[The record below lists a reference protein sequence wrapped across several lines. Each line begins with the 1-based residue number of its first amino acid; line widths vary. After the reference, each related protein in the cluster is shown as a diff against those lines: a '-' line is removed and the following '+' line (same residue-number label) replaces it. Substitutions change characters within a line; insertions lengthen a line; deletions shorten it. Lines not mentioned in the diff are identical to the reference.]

1 MTTFHSIVLH
11 LPIGCKDEF
20 QEQLDGM
27 SWNENEAMIRIGLS
41 GIRILHDGRFHAES
55 TGIKE
60 EYEQK
65 LCQKDQERQVFER
78 VCIETQAA
86 WVELQCKAWKD
97 ELNGYKEENAKFKI
111 KAEELEASQRNQR
124 NVHDGII
131 QEERTKIR
139 HQLEEKYEEIAQKYS
154 ALQQKMY
161 ANDHINVMKIE
172 EERKSIKLEQEIIT
186 QHYQNELL
194 KSKQELIR
202 LTEII
207 SSNEKVKEMEIQIQL
222 SLALDEVRKSES
234 ESWKIFLN
242 NERDSHELRYSSVLI
257 DLKTT
262 KEELSQTLYN
272 LSRTTETLS
281 MAEKMKEMEI
291 DKQVMMALEDCK
303 NRENKLRDEA
313 ITKERELRT
322 SVTNDVKML
331 QEELSQTLYNL
342 SRTTETLSMAEK
354 MKEMEIDKQVMMA
367 LEDCKNRENKLRD
380 EAITKERELRTSVTN
395 DVKMLQEKL
404 SSAETELIKM
414 NELHLSM
421 EKTVELT
428 IQNRVNLIS
437 NELRQDIE
445 MYKTKYQE
453 LALSH
458 SQSENTKMTKL
469 QEELLKTMEALSQ
482 VRLMYEESK
491 VEALN
496 VALDV
501 HKKEFEEIKDTLLS
515 TKHSSSGLGKLGESY
530 FHDLAEE
537 AFATFDGFDI
547 IDKTKVAHSGDFHL
561 MFQDFTILV
570 DTKNFIK
577 GRISTTDVNKFR
589 FDMTRNQSV
598 RIGWLISL
606 HGSISNYGKRPYIFE
621 IEDGRLLVFI
631 NDLKNAQDPVKMLH
645 DIWYVSCFLYH
656 QMLNTESKADEVNN
670 YKRYEKRVK
679 DGMDKLHKISKKTIA
694 SMTQLKEDVLETEK
708 YIREMM
714 NDDIGNVRSEHLT
727 TVEEWWTEHAVVCDN
742 TKIKSNS
749 LFEHFQE
756 KTKATLITGDM
767 FKTLMKTLLR
777 EDEIQYGKLQKS
789 QYTILGYSLK

>member
-1 MTTFHSIVLH
+1 MTAFHSIVLH

-111 KAEELEASQRNQR
+111 KVEELEASQRNQR

-331 QEELSQTLYNL
+331 QE
-342 SRTTETLSMAEK
+342 
-354 MKEMEIDKQVMMA
+354 
-367 LEDCKNRENKLRD
+367 
-380 EAITKERELRTSVTN
+380 
-395 DVKMLQEKL
+395 KL

-414 NELHLSM
+414 NELHMSM
-421 EKTVELT
+421 KKTVELT

-458 SQSENTKMTKL
+458 SQSENTKMAKL

-496 VALDV
+496 VALDM

-606 HGSISNYGKRPYIFE
+606 HGSISNYGKRPYVFE

>member
-262 KEELSQTLYN
+262 K
-272 LSRTTETLS
+272 
-281 MAEKMKEMEI
+281 
-291 DKQVMMALEDCK
+291 
-303 NRENKLRDEA
+303 
-313 ITKERELRT
+313 
-322 SVTNDVKML
+322 
-331 QEELSQTLYNL
+331 EELSQTLYNL

>member
-207 SSNEKVKEMEIQIQL
+207 SSNDKVKEMEIQIQL

-331 QEELSQTLYNL
+331 QE
-342 SRTTETLSMAEK
+342 
-354 MKEMEIDKQVMMA
+354 
-367 LEDCKNRENKLRD
+367 
-380 EAITKERELRTSVTN
+380 
-395 DVKMLQEKL
+395 KL

-414 NELHLSM
+414 NELHMSM
-421 EKTVELT
+421 KKTVELT

-496 VALDV
+496 VALDM

>member
-207 SSNEKVKEMEIQIQL
+207 SSNDKVKEMEIQIQL

-262 KEELSQTLYN
+262 K
-272 LSRTTETLS
+272 
-281 MAEKMKEMEI
+281 
-291 DKQVMMALEDCK
+291 
-303 NRENKLRDEA
+303 
-313 ITKERELRT
+313 
-322 SVTNDVKML
+322 
-331 QEELSQTLYNL
+331 EELSQTLYNL

-458 SQSENTKMTKL
+458 SQSENTKMAKL

-496 VALDV
+496 VALDM

-656 QMLNTESKADEVNN
+656 QMLNTESKADEANN

-694 SMTQLKEDVLETEK
+694 SMTQLKEDVLETEN

-714 NDDIGNVRSEHLT
+714 YDDIGNVRSEHLT

>member
-1 MTTFHSIVLH
+1 MTAFHSIVLH

-111 KAEELEASQRNQR
+111 KVEELEASQRNQR

-207 SSNEKVKEMEIQIQL
+207 SSNDKVKEMEIQIQL

-262 KEELSQTLYN
+262 K
-272 LSRTTETLS
+272 
-281 MAEKMKEMEI
+281 
-291 DKQVMMALEDCK
+291 
-303 NRENKLRDEA
+303 
-313 ITKERELRT
+313 
-322 SVTNDVKML
+322 
-331 QEELSQTLYNL
+331 EELSQTLYNL

-458 SQSENTKMTKL
+458 SQSENTKMAKL

>member
-111 KAEELEASQRNQR
+111 KVEELEASQRNQR

-207 SSNEKVKEMEIQIQL
+207 SSNDKVKEMEIQIQL

-281 MAEKMKEMEI
+281 MAEKMKEI
-291 DKQVMMALEDCK
+291 
-303 NRENKLRDEA
+303 
-313 ITKERELRT
+313 
-322 SVTNDVKML
+322 
-331 QEELSQTLYNL
+331 
-342 SRTTETLSMAEK
+342 
-354 MKEMEIDKQVMMA
+354 EIDKQVMMA

-414 NELHLSM
+414 NELHMSM
-421 EKTVELT
+421 KKTVELT

-458 SQSENTKMTKL
+458 SQSENTKMAKL

-496 VALDV
+496 VALDM

-606 HGSISNYGKRPYIFE
+606 HGSISNYGKRPYVFE

>member
-111 KAEELEASQRNQR
+111 KVEELEASQRNQR

-331 QEELSQTLYNL
+331 QE
-342 SRTTETLSMAEK
+342 
-354 MKEMEIDKQVMMA
+354 
-367 LEDCKNRENKLRD
+367 
-380 EAITKERELRTSVTN
+380 
-395 DVKMLQEKL
+395 KL

-496 VALDV
+496 VALDM

-606 HGSISNYGKRPYIFE
+606 HGSISNYGKRPYVFE

>member
-207 SSNEKVKEMEIQIQL
+207 SSNDKVKEMEIQIQL

-262 KEELSQTLYN
+262 K
-272 LSRTTETLS
+272 
-281 MAEKMKEMEI
+281 
-291 DKQVMMALEDCK
+291 
-303 NRENKLRDEA
+303 
-313 ITKERELRT
+313 
-322 SVTNDVKML
+322 
-331 QEELSQTLYNL
+331 EELSQTLYNL

-458 SQSENTKMTKL
+458 SQSENTKMAKL

-496 VALDV
+496 VALDM

>member
-111 KAEELEASQRNQR
+111 KVEELEASQRNQR

-207 SSNEKVKEMEIQIQL
+207 SSNDKVKEMEIQIQL

-331 QEELSQTLYNL
+331 QE
-342 SRTTETLSMAEK
+342 
-354 MKEMEIDKQVMMA
+354 
-367 LEDCKNRENKLRD
+367 
-380 EAITKERELRTSVTN
+380 
-395 DVKMLQEKL
+395 KL

-414 NELHLSM
+414 NELHMSM
-421 EKTVELT
+421 KKTVELT

-606 HGSISNYGKRPYIFE
+606 HGSISNYGKRPYVFE

>member
-1 MTTFHSIVLH
+1 MTAFHSIVLH

-331 QEELSQTLYNL
+331 QE
-342 SRTTETLSMAEK
+342 
-354 MKEMEIDKQVMMA
+354 
-367 LEDCKNRENKLRD
+367 
-380 EAITKERELRTSVTN
+380 
-395 DVKMLQEKL
+395 KL

-458 SQSENTKMTKL
+458 SQSENTKMAKL

-606 HGSISNYGKRPYIFE
+606 HGSISNYGKRPYVFE

>member
-1 MTTFHSIVLH
+1 MTAFHSIVLH

-111 KAEELEASQRNQR
+111 KVEELEASQRNQR

-331 QEELSQTLYNL
+331 QE
-342 SRTTETLSMAEK
+342 
-354 MKEMEIDKQVMMA
+354 
-367 LEDCKNRENKLRD
+367 
-380 EAITKERELRTSVTN
+380 
-395 DVKMLQEKL
+395 KL

-414 NELHLSM
+414 NELHMSM
-421 EKTVELT
+421 KKTVELT

-606 HGSISNYGKRPYIFE
+606 HGSISNYGKRPYVFE

>member
-1 MTTFHSIVLH
+1 MTAFHSIVLH

-207 SSNEKVKEMEIQIQL
+207 SSNDKVKEMEIQIQL

-331 QEELSQTLYNL
+331 QE
-342 SRTTETLSMAEK
+342 
-354 MKEMEIDKQVMMA
+354 
-367 LEDCKNRENKLRD
+367 
-380 EAITKERELRTSVTN
+380 
-395 DVKMLQEKL
+395 KL

-414 NELHLSM
+414 NELHMSM
-421 EKTVELT
+421 KKTVELT

-458 SQSENTKMTKL
+458 SQSENTKMAKL

-496 VALDV
+496 VALDM